1 MAIGADVANVNENVS
16 ESDVIRE
23 LRSIVGADRVL
34 TSDSVMAGYLLDWTG
49 NFHGSAL
56 AVVRPATTTAVSALM
71 RLCSQYGV
79 AVIAQGG
86 NTGLVGGS
94 VPAPANPEAVDPETA
109 GISAEDSNMSS
120 MRYHFDDIL
129 LSTTYL
135 CTFEDFDPNSGQVTV
150 GAGATLAAL
159 QQFAA
164 GHGVEFGV
172 DLAARDSA
180 TIGGMAATN
189 AGGIHV
195 IANGMM
201 RKQVVGVEA
210 VLPSGEIVSTLRGL
224 AKDNTGYDLTQL
236 LCGSE
241 GTLAVITKVRVQLHR
256 PIPAQ
261 LLVFGVD
268 SIAAA
273 LETAAGFIGNINA
286 AEIIDRASVECVNR
300 VTGISIPFAS
310 AFHLLLEVRGELD
323 VEALS
328 QHDNLIVAVDQVDRE
343 KLWAL
348 RERVTESCAVEQ
360 VGVSHKLDVSF
371 PQGELSDAYASLL
384 SLLNRSGATQIAIF
398 GHLLDGNFHIFFTTA
413 ESDHQ
418 IDQEV
423 LELVSQ
429 FGGSISAEHGIGRMK
444 AEYLHLSRSE
454 AEIAMMKAVK
464 GAIDP
469 LGIMNPG
476 VLFI

>member
-1 MAIGADVANVNENVS
+1 MTIGTPVTPS
-16 ESDVIRE
+16 EFIEKIGVVLAPE
-23 LRSIVGADRVL
+23 AVL
-34 TSDSVMAGYLLDWTG
+34 TSPSTMAGYLVDWTG
-49 NFHGSAL
+49 NFSGDAL
-56 AVVRPATTTAVSALM
+56 AVVRPSSTEEVSAII

-79 AVIAQGG
+79 SVTTQGG

-109 GISAEDSNMSS
+109 GISAENSNMSS

-135 CTFEDFDPNSGQVTV
+135 CAFEDFDPSSGQVTV
-150 GAGATLAAL
+150 GAGATLSAL

-164 GHGVEFGV
+164 GHGLEFGV

-201 RKQVVGVEA
+201 RKQVVGLEA

-236 LCGSE
+236 ICGSE

-286 AEIIDRASVECVNR
+286 AEIIDQASVECVNR
-300 VTGISIPFAS
+300 VTGITIPFDS

-328 QHDNLIVAVDQVDRE
+328 QHDNLIVAVDQTDRE

-371 PQGELSDAYASLL
+371 PQSVLSDAYLALCESLE
-384 SLLNRSGATQIAIF
+384 RKGVTQVVIF
-398 GHLLDGNFHIFFTTA
+398 GHLLDGNFHLFFTTPA
-413 ESDHQ
+413 ADSE
-418 IDQEV
+418 IEREV
-423 LELVSQ
+423 LELVAR

-444 AEYLHLSRSE
+444 AEHLHLSRSE
-454 AEIAMMKAVK
+454 SEIATMRAIK

>member
-1 MAIGADVANVNENVS
+1 MWNDAGVPKVQLISALHEIMGADH
-16 ESDVIRE
+16 
-23 LRSIVGADRVL
+23 VL
-34 TSDSVMAGYLLDWTG
+34 TSPATMAGYLVDWTG
-49 NFHGSAL
+49 NFSGDAL
-56 AVVRPATTTAVSALM
+56 AVVRPSTTEEVSAII

-79 AVIAQGG
+79 AVTTQGG

-94 VPAPANPEAVDPETA
+94 VPAPANPETVDPETA
-109 GISAEDSNMSS
+109 GTFAENSNMSS
-120 MRYHFDDIL
+120 MRYHFNDIL

-135 CTFEDFDPNSGQVTV
+135 CAFEDFDPNSGQVTV
-150 GAGATLAAL
+150 GAGATLSAL
-159 QQFAA
+159 QEFAT

-201 RKQVVGVEA
+201 RKQVVGLEA

-256 PIPAQ
+256 PIAAE
-261 LLVFGVD
+261 LLLFGVD
-268 SIAAA
+268 SVTEA
-273 LETAAGFIGNINA
+273 LETAAGFIGNISS

-300 VTGISIPFAS
+300 VTGIKIPFTS
-310 AFHLLLEVRGELD
+310 AIHLLLEVRGELD
-323 VEALS
+323 FEALA
-328 QHDNLIVAVDQVDRE
+328 QHDNLIVAIDQVDRE
-343 KLWAL
+343 KLWSL
-348 RERVTESCAVEQ
+348 RERVTESCAGES
-360 VGVSHKLDVSF
+360 VGVPHKLDVSF
-371 PQGELSDAYASLL
+371 PQNVLGEAYSSLCA
-384 SLLNRSGATQIAIF
+384 LLDRDGVAHVVIF
-398 GHLLDGNFHIFFTTA
+398 GHLLDGNFHVFFTTPA
-413 ESDHQ
+413 TDHE
-418 IDQEV
+418 IDGEV
-423 LELVSQ
+423 LELVAR

-444 AEYLHLSRSE
+444 AAYLHLSRSE
-454 AEIAMMKAVK
+454 SEIAMMKAVK
-464 GAIDP
+464 RAIDP

-476 VLFI
+476 VLFA

>member
-1 MAIGADVANVNENVS
+1 MADVAVLLALQE
-16 ESDVIRE
+16 
-23 LRSIVGADRVL
+23 IVGAEQVL
-34 TSDSVMAGYLLDWTG
+34 TSSSTMAGYLVDWTG
-49 NFHGSAL
+49 NFHGVAL
-56 AVVRPATTTAVSALM
+56 AVVRPSTTEEVSAII
-71 RLCSQYGV
+71 RLCSEHGV
-79 AVIAQGG
+79 AVTTQGG

-94 VPAPANPEAVDPETA
+94 VPR
-109 GISAEDSNMSS
+109 AEMSEENSNMSS
-120 MRYHFDDIL
+120 MRYHFGDIL
-129 LSTTYL
+129 LSTAYL
-135 CTFEDFDPNSGQVTV
+135 CTIEDFDPNSGQVTV
-150 GAGATLAAL
+150 GAGSTLLAL
-159 QQFAA
+159 QQFVV
-164 GHGVEFGV
+164 GHGLEFGV

-256 PIPAQ
+256 PVVTQ

-268 SIAAA
+268 SITVA
-273 LETAAGFIGNINA
+273 LETAAGFAGNISS

-300 VTGISIPFAS
+300 VTGIPIPFDS
-310 AFHLLLEVRGELD
+310 AIHLLLEVRGVLD
-323 VEALS
+323 FDALA
-328 QHDNLIVAVDQVDRE
+328 QHDNLIAAVDQADRG

-348 RERVTESCAVEQ
+348 RERVTESCAIEQ

-371 PQGELSDAYASLL
+371 PQSVLSDAYLALCVLL
-384 SLLNRSGATQIAIF
+384 ERDGVTQVVIF
-398 GHLLDGNFHIFFTTA
+398 GHLLDGNFHVFFTTPA
-413 ESDHQ
+413 ADHE
-418 IDQEV
+418 IEREV
-423 LELVSQ
+423 LELVARY
-429 FGGSISAEHGIGRMK
+429 GGSISAEHGIGRMK
-444 AEYLHLSRSE
+444 AEHLHLSRSQT
-454 AEIAMMKAVK
+454 EIAMMKAVK
-464 GAIDP
+464 EAIDP

>member
-79 AVIAQGG
+79 AVVAQGG

-94 VPAPANPEAVDPETA
+94 VPAPADSPSADSQ
-109 GISAEDSNMSS
+109 SAEVSAAKSNMSS

-135 CTFEDFDPNSGQVTV
+135 CAFEDFDPSSGQVTV
-150 GAGATLAAL
+150 GAGATLSAL

-164 GHGVEFGV
+164 GHGLEFGV

-323 VEALS
+323 VEALA
-328 QHDNLIVAVDQVDRE
+328 QHKNLIVALDITDRE

-444 AEYLHLSRSE
+444 AAYLHLSRSE

>member
-1 MAIGADVANVNENVS
+1 MTTHQFIEKIEAILAPGA
-16 ESDVIRE
+16 
-23 LRSIVGADRVL
+23 VL
-34 TSDSVMAGYLLDWTG
+34 TSPSTMAGYLVDWTG
-49 NFHGSAL
+49 NFSGDAL
-56 AVVRPATTTAVSALM
+56 AVVRPSSTEEVSALL
-71 RLCSQYGV
+71 RVCSQYRV

-94 VPAPANPEAVDPETA
+94 VPAPADSSPADSSPTDSQ
-109 GISAEDSNMSS
+109 SAELSARNSNMSS

-135 CTFEDFDPNSGQVTV
+135 CTNEDFDPNNGQVTV
-150 GAGATLAAL
+150 GAGATLSAL

-164 GHGVEFGV
+164 GHGLEFGV

-241 GTLAVITKVRVQLHR
+241 GTLGVITKVRVQLHS
-256 PIPAQ
+256 PVATQ

-268 SIAAA
+268 SVPQA
-273 LETAAGFIGNINA
+273 LDIAAGFTGKIA
-286 AEIIDRASVECVNR
+286 SAEIIDRASIECVNR
-300 VTGISIPFAS
+300 VTGILIPFDS
-310 AFHLLLEVRGELD
+310 AIHLLLEVRGELD
-323 VEALS
+323 VDSLA

-348 RERVTESCAVEQ
+348 RERVTESMATEQ
-360 VGVSHKLDVSF
+360 VGVPHKLDVSF
-371 PQGELSDAYASLL
+371 PQGELGEAYASLL
-384 SLLNRSGATQIAIF
+384 SLLNGSGATQIAIF
-398 GHLLDGNFHIFFTTA
+398 GHLLDGNFHIFFTTT
-413 ESDHQ
+413 ELDHQ
-418 IDQEV
+418 IDQGV
-423 LELVSQ
+423 LELVAQ

-444 AEYLHLSRSE
+444 AAYLHLSRSE